1 MTGVATVP
9 GSGSGG
15 TEGTSLPDHLQ
26 ANLDENPWAGQG
38 SVLLDIGGDV
48 GALVVDMPAALVG
61 HEVEIDPADGRD
73 RHHQHEGH
81 DHGHG
86 HGYGHDHDHGDGH
99 HAHRRHVAV
108 VPRQT
113 PVGDLPSVVF
123 PDLDE
128 GAYRLFHPGTD
139 DVALDVVVRGGEVT
153 WATWPA

>member
-9 GSGSGG
+9 GSGPAGPDEAG
-15 TEGTSLPDHLQ
+15 LPRHLQ

-73 RHHQHEGH
+73 HHQHHGHDHGHDHAHGHGH

-86 HGYGHDHDHGDGH
+86 HHT
-99 HAHRRHVAV
+99 HRRHVAV
-108 VPRQT
+108 VPRST
-113 PVGDLPSVVF
+113 PVGPLPSVVF
-123 PDLDE
+123 PDLAE
-128 GAYRLFHPGTD
+128 GGYRLYHPGTD

>member
-9 GSGSGG
+9 GSGPAGPD
-15 TEGTSLPDHLQ
+15 EERLPHHLQ

-73 RHHQHEGH
+73 RHHQHGH
-81 DHGHG
+81 DHGHD
-86 HGYGHDHDHGDGH
+86 HAHHHGHDHGQGQHT
-99 HAHRRHVAV
+99 HRRHVAV

-113 PVGDLPSVVF
+113 PVGTLPSVVF
-123 PDLDE
+123 PDLGE
-128 GAYRLFHPGTD
+128 GAYRLYHPGTD